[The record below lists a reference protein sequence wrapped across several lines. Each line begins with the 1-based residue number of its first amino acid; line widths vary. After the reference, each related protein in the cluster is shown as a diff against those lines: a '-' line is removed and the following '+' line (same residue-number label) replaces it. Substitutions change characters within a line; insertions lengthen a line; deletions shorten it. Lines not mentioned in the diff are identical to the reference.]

1 MQSQITKQEKS
12 ANNMSVYFRNLTANI
27 NSLVGIK
34 KPNMTENDKFY
45 EVYSP
50 ENTKLIPREDIYLD
64 SKFNIQMLETIA
76 PLLNLFPLLKGMGLH
91 IENED

>member
-1 MQSQITKQEKS
+1 MQSEITKLEKS
-12 ANNMSVYFRNLTANI
+12 ANNMTVYFRNLIVNI
-27 NSLVGIK
+27 NSLVGTK
-34 KPNMTENDKFY
+34 KPSMTKNDKFY

-50 ENTKLIPREDIYLD
+50 EKFKLRREDIYLD

-76 PLLNLFPLLKGMGLH
+76 PLLNLFPSLKGMGLH

>member
-12 ANNMSVYFRNLTANI
+12 ANNMTVYFRNLTVNI
-27 NSLVGIK
+27 NSLVGTK
-34 KPNMTENDKFY
+34 KPNMTKNDKFY

-50 ENTKLIPREDIYLD
+50 EKFKLRREDTYLD
-64 SKFNIQMLETIA
+64 SKFNIQMLETIV
-76 PLLNLFPLLKGMGLH
+76 PLLNLLPSLKGMGLH

>member
-12 ANNMSVYFRNLTANI
+12 ANNMTVCLRNLTVNI

-34 KPNMTENDKFY
+34 KANMTENDKFY

-50 ENTKLIPREDIYLD
+50 EKSKLIPREDIYLD
-64 SKFNIQMLETIA
+64 SKFNIQMLETIVS
-76 PLLNLFPLLKGMGLH
+76 LLNLFAIIKRNG
-91 IENED
+91 ITY

>member
-12 ANNMSVYFRNLTANI
+12 TNNMTVYFRNLTVNI
-27 NSLVGIK
+27 NSLLGIK

-45 EVYSP
+45 KVYSP
-50 ENTKLIPREDIYLD
+50 EKFKLRPREDICLD
-64 SKFNIQMLETIA
+64 SKLNIQMFETIV
-76 PLLNLFPLLKGMGLH
+76 PLLNLLPLLKRMGLH